1 MAKIVICRG
10 IPASGKST
18 WAKNWV
24 LENPNSRVRFNN
36 DDIRNMLGKYWVP
49 SRETL
54 VEAIKK
60 QFTATSMKRGYD
72 IVIDNMNLNP
82 KEVKYYTL
90 LVDAHNQVVE
100 ELRNEGKLRP
110 EDDFKYELEFK
121 DFFTPLEECIH
132 RDSLRENPIGE
143 PTIREIYNKY
153 KRMYN
158 L

>member
-1 MAKIVICRG
+1 
-10 IPASGKST
+10 
-18 WAKNWV
+18 
-24 LENPNSRVRFNN
+24 
-36 DDIRNMLGKYWVP
+36 
-49 SRETL
+49 
-54 VEAIKK
+54 
-60 QFTATSMKRGYD
+60 
-72 IVIDNMNLNP
+72 MNLNP

-143 PTIREIYNKY
+143 PAIREIYNKY